1 MRGSSTGKRRAAP
14 PRVPPPATA
23 HRGRVVRTTPRAAP
37 RSPGRPRSSRAH
49 AAILDAT
56 LALLAEKG
64 YERLAVEDV
73 AAAAGVGKATIYR
86 RWPSKGPLV
95 IAAYAQLPGLE
106 PPDTGDLADDLTA
119 LLRSFAR
126 ILETTPLPRVLP
138 ILAGE
143 CLHDPELAKLL
154 VPINTERRRPLT
166 GILERA
172 VRRGELPADLNVE
185 AAADLIVG
193 PIMTRIYFTGEAVRT
208 KDIRP
213 FVEAAL
219 FGMRRLR
226 VGRKARHR

>member
-1 MRGSSTGKRRAAP
+1 MRSHRA
-14 PRVPPPATA
+14 
-23 HRGRVVRTTPRAAP
+23 TPRAAP
-37 RSPGRPRSSRAH
+37 RSRGRPRSSRAH
-49 AAILDAT
+49 EAILEAT

-64 YERLAVEDV
+64 YEHLTVEDV

-86 RWPSKGPLV
+86 RWPSKAPLV
-95 IAAYAQLPGLE
+95 IAAYAQLPGLA
-106 PPDTGDLADDLTA
+106 PPDTGNLTDDLIT

-143 CLHDPELAKLL
+143 CLHDPELSKLL
-154 VPINTERRRPLT
+154 VPINSERRKPLL

-172 VRRGELPADLNVE
+172 VSRGELPADIDIG

-193 PIMTRIYFTGEAVRT
+193 PIMTRIYFTGETVRA

-219 FGMRRLR
+219 FGIRRLR
-226 VGRKARHR
+226 AGKAARRK